1 MLKNQNDQ
9 ENSLV
14 WMFFKNSKKCAYRD
28 NSKSSWNIIQ
38 YHAENWVIPPDCD
51 WEVHLFL
58 CVCVMP
64 PHEGSL
70 HTRLLVTDTSINKS
84 SGRNRGS
91 IVGPLAIR
99 IWISKSSLMPIQIPS
114 INYHSFMRSICK
126 MPCLLAPAKILSSR
140 APRKLATGETVKV

>member
-70 HTRLLVTDTSINKS
+70 HTRLLVTGTQ
-84 SGRNRGS
+84 
-91 IVGPLAIR
+91 
-99 IWISKSSLMPIQIPS
+99 SLKAQAGTEAPS
-114 INYHSFMRSICK
+114 LD
-126 MPCLLAPAKILSSR
+126 P
-140 APRKLATGETVKV
+140 